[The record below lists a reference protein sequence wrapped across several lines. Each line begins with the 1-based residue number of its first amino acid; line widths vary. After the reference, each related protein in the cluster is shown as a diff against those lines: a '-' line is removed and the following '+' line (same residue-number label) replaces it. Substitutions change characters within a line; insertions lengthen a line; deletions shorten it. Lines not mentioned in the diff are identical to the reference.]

1 MTSEVEYDC
10 SIVVAICH
18 NTLHYKG
25 FAVSVTTT
33 ETFAPT
39 TIDNPYLVR

>member
-25 FAVSVTTT
+25 FAVSVNAT

-39 TIDNPYLVR
+39 TIDNQYLVR